1 MMDKTEWRR
10 QALIRRDAL
19 PEFERRQAAADI
31 IRRLR
36 ALPEYRGA
44 HTIAVYHP
52 MRSEVDLMEL
62 LDDREK
68 LFCFPKITDSAHALM
83 EFRVAGAFV
92 PGIFRT
98 KEPVGPIVA
107 AEQIDL
113 ILVPGVVF
121 DRRGYRLGYGK
132 GYYDRYLSV
141 SPIHAIG
148 VCFHFQLAEELPA
161 EPHDVRMDQII
172 TDREE
177 LCIRH

>member
-1 MMDKTEWRR
+1 MIDKTEYRR
-10 QALIRRDAL
+10 QAMIRRDVE
-19 PEFERRQAAADI
+19 PERERRQAAAAI
-31 IRRLR
+31 VRRIRK
-36 ALPEYRGA
+36 LPEYQAA
-44 HTIAVYHP
+44 HTIAIYHP
-52 MRSEVDLMEL
+52 MRSEVDLMSL

-68 LFCFPKITDSAHALM
+68 LFCFPKITDSAHADM

-98 KEPVGPIVA
+98 QEPVGPVVRP
-107 AEQIDL
+107 ERIDL
-113 ILVPGVVF
+113 ILVPGVAF

-141 SPIHAIG
+141 SHARAIG
-148 VCFHFQLAEELPA
+148 VCFHFQLATELPA
-161 EPHDVRMDQII
+161 ESHDVRMDQIV